1 MSWVGYARCDEMKT
15 IEPIAT
21 AGSTDGYL
29 EKIEVSWDENQPMGR
44 GLMGRAIRAGALQVS
59 KDVLADENLGPWREH
74 YQRLGYR
81 SKICLPLTVNANSIG
96 GLVICSKEPDAFY
109 DEEVSLWKQLA
120 EDISYGIGAIRNR
133 QAKEQAEANLRQ
145 TQERLQLAVEGA
157 DLIPWDRNVKTGA
170 VFLNEKIQT
179 ILGFAPEEIQ
189 DLETYRNLIHKDD
202 LLGTSSVMDSFTEG
216 KGSLLEAEYRVQT
229 KSGNWKWMFSRGRIV
244 EWDNSGDALR
254 VAGTLLD
261 ISSRKKAEQ
270 ALRESEAR
278 FRAIFEGADD
288 HIFIKDTNLKYV
300 QVNPSMARALDR
312 NPAEFV
318 GRKTEDIYGFE
329 LGRFLTEIETRV
341 LNGETIECEHTFPI
355 NKIPLTFSYTITPL
369 QDIEGKTV
377 GIFGISRD
385 VTDRRPPDRY
395 STESADEYPSKA
407 MRSTL
412 AMARRIAEQDSVVLL
427 LGESGSGK
435 DYVAKYVHAHS
446 NRKNGPY
453 VSLNCAAIAPNLAES
468 ELFGHEKGAFTG
480 AMGRKRGMLEL
491 AEQGTLLLNEVGE
504 LSLPLQAKLLTF
516 LDTRRFTRVGGEKE
530 ISTNARLIAAT
541 NRDLEK
547 EVVRG
552 DFRKDL
558 FYRFNVI
565 KITIPPLRERLDD
578 IPTLANEILSRLTAE
593 MQLSSVPVL
602 DAATMNAL
610 SNYDWPGNVR
620 EFRNVLERALITSS
634 GDRFD
639 VMLPAGDKKTHSLN
653 IEFDGR
659 TLRDITD
666 EITRYMCE
674 NALERCSGNK
684 RDAAKLLGI
693 ARDSLYRYL
702 RQFGLLSGKQQDEE

>member
-1 MSWVGYARCDEMKT
+1 M
-15 IEPIAT
+15 
-21 AGSTDGYL
+21 
-29 EKIEVSWDENQPMGR
+29 
-44 GLMGRAIRAGALQVS
+44 
-59 KDVLADENLGPWREH
+59 
-74 YQRLGYR
+74 
-81 SKICLPLTVNANSIG
+81 
-96 GLVICSKEPDAFY
+96 
-109 DEEVSLWKQLA
+109 
-120 EDISYGIGAIRNR
+120 
-133 QAKEQAEANLRQ
+133 
-145 TQERLQLAVEGA
+145 
-157 DLIPWDRNVKTGA
+157 
-170 VFLNEKIQT
+170 
-179 ILGFAPEEIQ
+179 
-189 DLETYRNLIHKDD
+189 
-202 LLGTSSVMDSFTEG
+202 
-216 KGSLLEAEYRVQT
+216 
-229 KSGNWKWMFSRGRIV
+229 

-435 DYVAKYVHAHS
+435 DYVAKYVHVHS